1 MLAVALWKFQPTATA
16 KQLVDLQ
23 KKSTFLLSLVLVESF
38 KEKVRTHV
46 AGTRTMLL
54 FGPRS
59 FGVNL
64 DFPYSVI
71 LSHVACNGCIFEHTI
86 FKVKIQTQ
94 YIQAPLHLSAGNNGT
109 HVSST

>member
-16 KQLVDLQ
+16 KQLVDLE
-23 KKSTFLLSLVLVESF
+23 KKSTFLLSLVLLESF

-64 DFPYSVI
+64 DFPFCHFVS
-71 LSHVACNGCIFEHTI
+71 C
-86 FKVKIQTQ
+86 
-94 YIQAPLHLSAGNNGT
+94 HLQWT
-109 HVSST
+109 HF